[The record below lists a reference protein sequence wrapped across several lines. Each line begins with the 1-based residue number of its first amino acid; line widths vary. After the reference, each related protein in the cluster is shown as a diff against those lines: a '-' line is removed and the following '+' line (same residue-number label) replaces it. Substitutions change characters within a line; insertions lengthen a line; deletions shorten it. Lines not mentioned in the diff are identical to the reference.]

1 MFRLYTW
8 QSTAHMALARPV
20 LGWGPGSFPS
30 AYGQFAIA
38 GTTKH
43 AHQVWLQIA
52 AENGVVASLLLL
64 GACVGGNCTWL
75 ACADA
80 HQLATCSRCPGRDV
94 AFIAHGFTDY
104 GWGTNS
110 IALLFLLTL
119 ALLQSLDA
127 GMTTSTQDTNSAPQS
142 GVRWPWL
149 GLTLLVALSAWW
161 MQRVV
166 GAADASGRA
175 NAMWRSGSPT
185 MALQLARDA
194 TAQNPLSARWRTQLG
209 SLLEGASAAD
219 AETDAAFREATRLQ
233 PTQGQLWRRWAE
245 HRAMRLESTSNEGP
259 SIEELF
265 NRAVQLDP
273 NSTSV
278 RLARAQWLLQMND
291 PHAWNDFQY
300 VVRLRDAPYG
310 RYPALADLVDLNFA
324 RASIPLARRALQNG
338 DKAAAQRLI
347 ERSRSEV
354 REARGK
360 EEYWRQINVANP
372 GAGDLA
378 NTEDLDEIET
388 DLNTLEEQ
396 LQ

>member
-1 MFRLYTW
+1 MW
-8 QSTAHMALARPV
+8 
-20 LGWGPGSFPS
+20 
-30 AYGQFAIA
+30 
-38 GTTKH
+38 
-43 AHQVWLQIA
+43 
-52 AENGVVASLLLL
+52 
-64 GACVGGNCTWL
+64 
-75 ACADA
+75 
-80 HQLATCSRCPGRDV
+80 
-94 AFIAHGFTDY
+94 AFISHGFTDY
-104 GWGTNS
+104 GWGTTS

-119 ALLQSLDA
+119 ALLQSLDN
-127 GMTTSTQDTNSAPQS
+127 GTTTSTQETIEAPQS
-142 GVRWPWL
+142 GLRWPWL

-194 TAQNPLSARWRTQLG
+194 TARNPLSARWRTQLG
-209 SLLEGASAAD
+209 SLLEGASAGD

-245 HRAMRLESTSNEGP
+245 YRATRLESTSNEGP

-278 RLARAQWLLQMND
+278 RLARAQWLLQIND

-378 NTEDLDEIET
+378 NTEDLDQIET